1 MICSNISSVSVSG
14 SDQVKTCADQRPD
27 LIACWIRS
35 LLAFSQGV
43 SQKPYHADS
52 TATALTFRRFR
63 VGDGNVEEERGWERE
78 GWKEGLGGD
87 LEETGEQEEAHVASE
102 SALSPSAM
110 TSPVHGHRVSTLFT
124 LMMTSCQSRGEL
136 KLMGALWL
144 MLTQDV

>member
-1 MICSNISSVSVSG
+1 MICSNISSVSGTG

-35 LLAFSQGV
+35 LLAFSRGV
-43 SQKPYHADS
+43 DQKPYHADS

-87 LEETGEQEEAHVASE
+87 LEETGEQEEAAHVASE
-102 SALSPSAM
+102 SALSPSVM
-110 TSPVHGHRVSTLFT
+110 TSPAHTATEPPLYSYWW
-124 LMMTSCQSRGEL
+124 
-136 KLMGALWL
+136 WL
-144 MLTQDV
+144 PVKVEENFLNWWVYFD